1 MKQIRLEN
9 FRCYTDLAIGFKSGV
24 NLFIGDNASGK
35 TTVLRACQ
43 YVLSSFFSGY
53 SDENTSWSSPG
64 DDDFTVQID
73 NGNILPEKPV
83 KIYFIPNSNQ
93 YEAVQMDDEVFRPG
107 QESEEYVILKN
118 SKKNSR
124 ALIGGIEKYRNY
136 SHMLLTSDVALPLWG
151 NFSTEDI
158 HSMRKIN
165 AKKFKNYI
173 QKASFGYYECLN
185 GDGFFRYWLK
195 RLLILQE
202 GQKNL
207 HEIETVRTAI
217 INALGVNDG
226 GCGVIMD
233 MHIRHNQGKV
243 YYVFSDGREIDA
255 DHLSDGYRRLVNIVT
270 DIAFR
275 CALLNGRLYGADAA
289 LLTKGTVLIDEI
301 DMHLHP
307 TLQAKVLK
315 GLRNAFPMIQFI
327 VTTHAPM
334 VMTSIENDVDNVVYQ
349 LDYDGEKYNINER
362 YTYGMDASTITDV
375 VLNQTPRA
383 REVDEKLEKLFSL
396 IDDGSEEAHVLL
408 RDMQERFGDKLPELA
423 EAEAMLNFSIVEDD
437 EENR

>member
-1 MKQIRLEN
+1 MKQIRLEY
-9 FRCYTDLAIGFKSGV
+9 FRCYTDLTIDLKSGV

-43 YVLSSFFSGY
+43 YVLSSFFAGY
-53 SDENTSWSSPG
+53 SDENTHWISPG

-83 KIYFIPNSNQ
+83 NIYFIPDPNQ
-93 YEAVQMDDEVFRPG
+93 YETISIEDTDFKPG
-107 QESEEYVILKN
+107 QEEDEYVILKN

-124 ALIGGIEKYRNY
+124 ALVGGIEKYRNY
-136 SHMLLTSDVALPLWG
+136 ARMLLTSNAALPLWG
-151 NFSTEDI
+151 NFSTENI
-158 HSMRKIN
+158 HSIRKIN
-165 AKKFKNYI
+165 ATKFKEYV
-173 QKASFGYYECLN
+173 QKASLGYYECLN
-185 GDGFFRYWLK
+185 GDGFLRYWLK

-202 GQKNL
+202 GQKDL

-217 INALGVNDG
+217 INALGMTDG
-226 GCGVIMD
+226 GCGFFQD
-233 MHIRHNQGKV
+233 MLIRHNQGKV
-243 YYVFSDGREIDA
+243 YYILSDGREIDA
-255 DHLSDGYRRLVNIVT
+255 EHLSDGYRRLVNIVT

-275 CALLNGRLYGADAA
+275 CALLNGRLYGAEAA

-327 VTTHAPM
+327 ATTHAPM
-334 VMTSIENDVDNVVYQ
+334 VMTSIENDTENVVYQ
-349 LDYDGEKYNINER
+349 LDYDCGKYNIHEKQ
-362 YTYGMDASTITDV
+362 TYGMDASTITNV

-383 REVDEKLEKLFSL
+383 QEVDDQLERLFSL
-396 IDDGSEEAHVLL
+396 IDAGSEEAHVLL
-408 RDMQERFGDKLPELA
+408 HDMQERFGGKLPELA
-423 EAEAMLNFSIVEDD
+423 EAEAMLNFSIAEDD